1 MKPGRFKFA
10 VGFTAATLFALGCAQ
25 NSVPHER
32 TSPRETGSALQK
44 EKRTPSRAQWADG
57 HVTPQGS
64 SADSLC
70 VKLTDSAGNDRRI
83 PVRAGAHMRLS
94 FRHSIYGSQ
103 VDEVF
108 SLLPGGF
115 RLIQLRYSEAR
126 LVEFYGHESAPMEN
140 GVWIVAPAPAFF
152 SSLNLDLSPDGA
164 MSLYID
170 QGPHRRRLSLPV
182 GGALRLSAATCE
194 PSAHG

>member
-10 VGFTAATLFALGCAQ
+10 VGFTAATLFTLVSAQ
-25 NSVPHER
+25 NSD
-32 TSPRETGSALQK
+32 TGSALQK
-44 EKRTPSRAQWADG
+44 EKTTPSRAEWADE
-57 HVTPQGS
+57 HVTRQGS
-64 SADSLC
+64 FADLLC

-126 LVEFYGHESAPMEN
+126 LVEFYGHESAQMEN
-140 GVWIVAPAPAFF
+140 GVWVVTPAPAFF

-164 MSLYID
+164 MSFYID
-170 QGPHRRRLSLPV
+170 QEPNRRRLGLPLR
-182 GGALRLSAATCE
+182 GALRLSAATCE
-194 PSAHG
+194 PSAYG